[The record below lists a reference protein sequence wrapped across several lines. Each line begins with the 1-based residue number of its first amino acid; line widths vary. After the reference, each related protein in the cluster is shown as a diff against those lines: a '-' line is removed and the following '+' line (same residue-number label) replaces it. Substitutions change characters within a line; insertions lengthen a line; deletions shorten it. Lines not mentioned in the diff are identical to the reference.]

1 MQNSAAARFRFIAHA
16 LNGDG
21 PFRPQVSKTGLGT
34 ATFNGE
40 TYLVRYPRESV
51 EKFACRNELAFY
63 SSPMAQATQRFAGY
77 LTEKPPVR
85 DLPHPLYTSI
95 KDDAD
100 GKGNSLDVFWQAF
113 MVEAKARGSMLLLV
127 DMPAQIPPSLA
138 GQLQQRVAPY
148 LSQIAPE
155 FVTEYELGADG
166 KFAFVEFSGT
176 FSRPKADGKTE
187 TVNGT
192 WHFDRANWSFRERDD
207 KMLAGGTHSLQECP
221 VIIFSESG
229 TFPCFG
235 PFAPIADLSKRL
247 FNLDSELDEILR
259 AQTFS
264 LLTMQV
270 PEGST
275 SEQKLETAKV
285 IGQTIGTN
293 NLLVHSGQTPSFI
306 APPDGPAKIYMD
318 RIADMKQRID
328 DLGLAVAAPSQRE
341 SGISMQMRF
350 HQINA
355 AVSKFSERM
364 EDLERRM
371 WELCRRWLK
380 MTTAPTTSWSRNF
393 QIADIANEMTIL
405 REMQGSA
412 MPTEV
417 IVEQEKR
424 IVGLQFAGSE
434 ETDAMLA
441 AVDLQL
447 QERT

>member
-1 MQNSAAARFRFIAHA
+1 MQNAAAERFRFIAHA

-21 PFRPQVSKTGLGT
+21 PFRPVVSRTGTGNVS
-34 ATFNGE
+34 FSGE
-40 TYLVRYPRESV
+40 TYLVQYPRESV
-51 EKFACRNELAFY
+51 QKFARRNELAFFE
-63 SSPMAQATQRFAGY
+63 SPLAKATGRFVGY

-85 DLPHPLYTSI
+85 DLPHALY
-95 KDDAD
+95 KAVAADAD
-100 GKGNSLDVFWQAF
+100 GKGNSLDVFWQGF

-127 DMPAQIPPSLA
+127 DMPEQIPPSLA

-148 LSQIAPE
+148 LSQIVPE
-155 FVTEYELGADG
+155 LVTSYELGADG
-166 KFAFVEFSGT
+166 KFSFVEFSGT
-176 FSRPKADGKTE
+176 FSRQKAEGKAE
-187 TVNGT
+187 TVSGT
-192 WHFDRANWSFRERDD
+192 WHFDRENWSFRERDD
-207 KMLAGGTHSLQECP
+207 KIVAGGNHPLGECP
-221 VIIFSESG
+221 VLIFSESG
-229 TFPCFG
+229 AFPYFG

-270 PEGST
+270 PEGS
-275 SEQKLETAKV
+275 SNEQKLETAKLV
-285 IGQTIGTN
+285 GQTIGTD
-293 NLLVHSGQTPSFI
+293 NLLVHSGQTPAFI
-306 APPDGPAKIYMD
+306 APPDGPARIYMD
-318 RIADMKQRID
+318 RIADINRRID
-328 DLGLAVAAPSQRE
+328 DLGLAVASPSQRE

-355 AVSKFSERM
+355 AVSKFAERM

-380 MTTAPTTSWSRNF
+380 MSTAPTTAWSRNF
-393 QIADIANEMTIL
+393 QIADIANEMGIL
-405 REMQGSA
+405 ADMQKTA

-417 IVEQEKR
+417 IAEQEKR

-434 ETDAMLA
+434 EQDRMNA
-441 AVDLQL
+441 AIDLQL